1 METDPFSGHMSTLIV
16 LFTVLAGAVFWAILA
31 IGNRAGGAGGGAAK
45 FGLTS
50 AVVLAA
56 WFGVAFVA
64 AASGITGVGYAPI
77 GVPNL
82 AIALV
87 AAVIVGW
94 VALYQP
100 AFRRAVDGVP
110 LAWFTGY
117 HTLRAT
123 FGVFFLTFLEMG
135 RLPEA
140 FALRGGYGD
149 IGAGILGGLA
159 AFLILLGASAGVTR
173 AAVWVF
179 SVVGLLDFAVVLYT
193 GLTTLVP
200 DAPYASFYQF
210 VLIPTYVVPLF
221 FLTHIFALR
230 ALLRQARG

>member
-1 METDPFSGHMSTLIV
+1 MDTQVFSGHMSTLIV
-16 LFTVLAGAVFWAILA
+16 LFIILTAAIFWAILA
-31 IGNRAGGAGGGAAK
+31 IGNRAGNAGEPGAN
-45 FGLTS
+45 FGLIS

-56 WFGVAFVA
+56 WFGVVFAA
-64 AASGITGVGYAPI
+64 AASGVTRVGNAPL
-77 GVPNL
+77 GVPNV

-87 AAVIVGW
+87 IAVIVGW

-110 LAWFTGY
+110 LAWFTGF

-135 RLPEA
+135 RIPEA

-149 IGAGILGGLA
+149 ILAGILGGLA
-159 AFLILLGASAGVTR
+159 AFLIVLGASVGVTR

-179 SVVGLLDFAVVLYT
+179 SVVGLLDFALVLYT
-193 GLTTLVP
+193 GVTTLVP
-200 DAPYASFYQF
+200 DAPFAAFYQF
-210 VLIPTYVVPLF
+210 ALIPTYVVPLF
-221 FLTHIFALR
+221 ILTHIFVLR
-230 ALLRQARG
+230 ALLREARG